1 MQFVTQY
8 LIGHQIVLL
17 KVLVWLF
24 LILLIFFIN
33 KNLAIIFSHS
43 VRYILI
49 KESLDEISD
58 NFGVRPANND
68 LIFDYHLDMDYHL
81 KILKNS
87 ETFASIDISF
97 LNRGTEVVSKR
108 SFFDNNGNLL
118 FSTLSSMDGAYKPG
132 NLL

>member
-43 VRYILI
+43 VRYDLI

-58 NFGVRPANND
+58 NFGVRTANND

-81 KILKNS
+81 KIFKNS

-97 LNRGTEVVSKR
+97 LNRGTEVVS
-108 SFFDNNGNLL
+108 
-118 FSTLSSMDGAYKPG
+118 
-132 NLL
+132 

>member
-58 NFGVRPANND
+58 NFGVRTANND

-81 KILKNS
+81 KIFKNS

>member
-43 VRYILI
+43 VRYDLI

-58 NFGVRPANND
+58 NFGVRTANND

-81 KILKNS
+81 KIFKNS